1 MRGRER
7 KQGMLAELPRRP
19 QGTRSE
25 RRKAVHFG
33 QAPGLPGISLGS
45 VPGCEMA
52 TLHGAFFQEPDVK
65 DPAQQACFGHASAK
79 GDIRPGR
86 QGGYPEKGCRCR
98 TETA

>member
-25 RRKAVHFG
+25 GRKAVHFG

-45 VPGCEMA
+45 VPGCEVA
-52 TLHGAFFQEPDVK
+52 TLHGAFFQEPVSATHYDLHYQTHT
-65 DPAQQACFGHASAK
+65 DDLTHAL
-79 GDIRPGR
+79 
-86 QGGYPEKGCRCR
+86 
-98 TETA
+98 